1 MENRNYFTERDV
13 ERLETQAVQIRQDII
28 SMIHSAKAG
37 HPGGS
42 LSAVEM
48 VTALYFHVM
57 NIKPEEP
64 QWADRD
70 RFILQRPLLPGAVR
84 IAGAPGILRPR
95 TPEHP
100 ASVSLHSPGAPG
112 YE

>member
-57 NIKPEEP
+57 NIKPESRSGRTVTGSSSP
-64 QWADRD
+64 KATPARCCTHRWR
-70 RFILQRPLLPGAVR
+70 
-84 IAGAPGILRPR
+84 AGDSS
-95 TPEHP
+95 TP
-100 ASVSLHSPGAPG
+100 HS
-112 YE
+112 